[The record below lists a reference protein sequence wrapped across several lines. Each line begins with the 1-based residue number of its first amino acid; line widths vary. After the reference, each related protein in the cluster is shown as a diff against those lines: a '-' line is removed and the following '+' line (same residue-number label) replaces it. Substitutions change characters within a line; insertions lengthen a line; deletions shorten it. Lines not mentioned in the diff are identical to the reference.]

1 MPNLILYTGNTL
13 QTKLLRPSTNLSQHL
28 NNVLQ
33 NTSIPSTSIDTPTG
47 PHLVCPAPN
56 TPSNTNI
63 NNSNEITAKL
73 FLPKGISVEQAILNV
88 KTALRAFKDCFYEG
102 TRIKY
107 FIISFGGLL
116 FSDNEDE
123 EDQVFTDD
131 DIFKVWTSIVEA
143 GNSEHLADNS
153 VLIEQYG
160 VSEFSTQRL
169 NTLLENIAS
178 SSSCTTRPTINHINA
193 ADCCA
198 LPQSLVTLAKKV
210 GIKLLAHHDPE
221 NLLLQRDVDSLA
233 VEIVKK
239 FEKETDPSLKC
250 STEPNSHQWNWILK
264 MTHLAKDRQV
274 LTRNE
279 ALVSIGLRK

>member
-28 NNVLQ
+28 NNVLL
-33 NTSIPSTSIDTPTG
+33 NSSASSTTSLNTPTG
-47 PHLVCPAPN
+47 PHLVCPAPVATFN
-56 TPSNTNI
+56 STGS
-63 NNSNEITAKL
+63 NSNEITAKL
-73 FLPKGISVEQAILNV
+73 FIPKGISLKQAILNV
-88 KTALRAFKDCFYEG
+88 KTAIKAFQDCFYEG

-123 EDQVFTDD
+123 EEGQVLGDD
-131 DIFKVWTSIVEA
+131 EIFQIWKAMVETGNTSE
-143 GNSEHLADNS
+143 
-153 VLIEQYG
+153 LIEQYG

-169 NTLLENIAS
+169 QTLLNQIIADGS
-178 SSSCTTRPTINHINA
+178 TTKPTINHINA

-198 LPQSLVTLAKKV
+198 LPQSLVTLAKEV

-233 VEIVKK
+233 VEIVNK
-239 FEKETDPSLKC
+239 FENQTDPALKC
-250 STEPNSHQWNWILK
+250 PTGPNSHQWNWILK

-279 ALVSIGLRK
+279 TLVSIGLRK